1 MRQSYGGVG
10 RNIAD
15 CLCRLGV
22 STRFISRLGGDIAG
36 RAFTQHF
43 PHMVA
48 LRCCSAFLYRLVF
61 PARCYVSAV
70 LAMGLCLSVSV
81 SVCHKPAFY

>member
-48 LRCCSAFLYRLVF
+48 LRCCCAFLYRLVF
-61 PARCYVSAV
+61 TARCYVSAV
-70 LAMGLCLSVSV
+70 LAMALCLSVSV
-81 SVCHKPAFY
+81 SVCHKPVFY